1 MEVDFCIP
9 EENLAIQASY
19 VKDDITT
26 YESEVGGMTKLLKA
40 YKQYRGMIVTWDTD
54 RQITEDGITID
65 VVPV

>member
-1 MEVDFCIP
+1 MDFCIP